1 MSRSAIKLHTPAGR
15 KALDKM
21 IQEGERKAQELAAIR
36 PGRPGGALLKD
47 SCHHPRVGHDAWTG
61 Q

>member
-21 IQEGERKAQELAAIR
+21 IHESERKAQELAEAAE
-36 PGRPGGALLKD
+36 PSGAEEGR
-47 SCHHPRVGHDAWTG
+47 
-61 Q
+61 